1 MEDPSR
7 CTHTF
12 AVPSYDL
19 PGDDRSEGRRWMLT
33 EDVPGVTDRVWSCP
47 HDALPERD
55 VCLFHC
61 SPEERPPDLDETD
74 AFRECLAQAAA
85 ADDQNRSRRLCQFVD
100 ATFEELALRGATVGG
115 EVNHAINLAHA
126 EVGES
131 DWTDA
136 VFRQPIRCSH
146 ATFSGP
152 LAVRDARFER
162 SVGFRNTTFEG
173 DLQLRGAV
181 FAGPATLKHA
191 DFRGDARLW
200 YTQFEAHAN
209 FRQARFRREAY
220 FEAVDFT
227 DYARFSRATF
237 EGETA
242 FTLAEFDDD
251 ADFDGAIFGGDHDFH
266 RASFAR
272 ITDFSDILVDGP
284 LDLSTAEVATLE
296 LIPSDDST
304 DRREVTHTDE
314 GIAETQCV
322 NLREATVG
330 SGTLGQPASGVV
342 LYDCTDATLGD
353 VSFTNS
359 GDDPVCGRVRFARTR
374 FEGFVFENDDLDPA
388 AAGWRLY
395 EVTEPEALPE
405 ESRGTPSTETL
416 RQTFLNA
423 KNGADETGNNAAASA
438 FFYRE
443 LTHRRHRYAELARD
457 GTRRWRDRVTDAT
470 KWGRNLTLML
480 STGYGER
487 PERVVYASVT
497 IISLFAL
504 LYARL
509 LSTVEYAPTDYL
521 VFSFQSFITFILGTP
536 PADTSRPVEV
546 LSAVE
551 GFVGAFF
558 IALFVFTF
566 TRRIH
571 R

>member
-7 CTHTF
+7 CSHTF
-12 AVPSYDL
+12 SVPSYDL

-33 EDVPGVTDRVWSCP
+33 EDVPGVTDRVWSCA

-55 VCLFHC
+55 VCPFHC
-61 SPEERPPDLDETD
+61 PPDERPPDLDETD
-74 AFRECLAQAAA
+74 AFRSCLARAAT
-85 ADDQNRSRRLCQFVD
+85 ADDQRRSRRLCQFID
-100 ATFEELALRGATVGG
+100 ATFEELAFRGTTVGG

-126 EVGES
+126 EIGES

-136 VFRQPIRCSH
+136 TFRQPIRCSH
-146 ATFSGP
+146 ATFTGP
-152 LAVRDARFER
+152 LTLRDARFER
-162 SVGFRNTTFEG
+162 SGGFRNATFEG
-173 DLQLRGAV
+173 DVQLRGGV
-181 FAGPATLKHA
+181 FAGPAVFKHA

-209 FRQARFRREAY
+209 FRRARFRDVAY

-227 DYARFSRATF
+227 DYARFTRATF
-237 EGETA
+237 DGETT
-242 FTLAEFDDD
+242 FKLAEFDDD
-251 ADFDGAIFGGDHDFH
+251 ADFDGARFRGDHGFR
-266 RASFAR
+266 RASFDR
-272 ITDFSDILVDGP
+272 ITDFSDALVEGP

-296 LIPSDDST
+296 LTPSAEAG
-304 DRREVTHTDE
+304 DRREDAHTDE
-314 GIAETQCV
+314 GSAETQCV

-330 SGTLGQPASGVV
+330 SGTLGQPASGSV

-353 VSFTNS
+353 VSFTDPD
-359 GDDPVCGRVRFARTR
+359 GGPVCDRVRFARTR
-374 FEGFVFENDDLDPA
+374 FEDFVFENDDLDPA
-388 AAGWRLY
+388 AAGWRLS
-395 EVTEPEALPE
+395 EVADPGALPE
-405 ESRGTPSTETL
+405 ASRGAPDTETL

-423 KNGADETGNNAAASA
+423 KNGADETGNNTAASA

-443 LTHRRHRYAELARD
+443 LTYRRRRYAELARD
-457 GTRRWRDRVTDAT
+457 GTRRWRDRAADAT
-470 KWGRNLTLML
+470 KWGRNLALML

-487 PERVVYASVT
+487 PDRVVYSSVT
-497 IISLFAL
+497 IIVFFAL
-504 LYARL
+504 LYARF
-509 LSTVEYAPTDYL
+509 LSDVEYAPVDYV

-536 PADTSRPVEV
+536 PAGTARSVEV

-566 TRRIH
+566 TRRIN